1 MTTGA
6 RGRLTTVSQR
16 RLHLHVGA
24 SKTGTS
30 ALQRGLWRSVDALGA
45 AGVGLPLVGRRAHV
59 DQVLRPLGWVAS
71 EGYVGRIRK
80 RRLRKLVP
88 LLESTPGDSLL
99 VSNEDLAELDE
110 ERIALLNQVARD
122 AGLDLS
128 VVITARTWARQV
140 PSEYQQFLKHRL
152 TTDYQT
158 WLAEVRDRRG
168 PSAHHFWLRQDFA
181 GMAERWAA
189 EISADRVHVLVSP
202 SRPLD
207 AGTRQF
213 CQIVGIPADAI
224 DVPTHRINA
233 SFGAVEA
240 EVYRR
245 LNGALPPAFDD
256 YEADYY
262 PGVRIPIV
270 SGLLPREASAR
281 LPLPDE
287 HLGWVTE
294 ECQRQLERLR
304 AGGYQLH
311 GQPELL
317 LPGPDASGPMPEVDE
332 VEVSQAA
339 IAALAR
345 MFARSHRSAS

>member
-1 MTTGA
+1 M
-6 RGRLTTVSQR
+6 SQR
-16 RLHLHVGA
+16 RLYLHVGA

-30 ALQRGLWRSVDALGA
+30 ALQRGLWRSVDDVLT
-45 AGVGLPLVGRRAHV
+45 AGVGLPLVGRAAHV
-59 DQVLRPLGWVAS
+59 DHVLRPLGWVAS

-88 LLESTPGDSLL
+88 LLRSTPGDSLL

-110 ERIALLNQVARD
+110 ERIGRLHQVARD
-122 AGLDLS
+122 AGLELS
-128 VVITARTWARQV
+128 VVITARTWARQI

-158 WLAEVRDRRG
+158 WVGDLRDRRG
-168 PSAHHFWLRQDFA
+168 PSAQHFWLRQDFA

-189 EISADRVHVLVSP
+189 EIPADRVHVLVSP

-207 AGTRQF
+207 ASTREF
-213 CQIVGIPADAI
+213 CHVVGIPVDAV
-224 DVPTHRINA
+224 DVPTHHVNA

-245 LNGALPPAFDD
+245 LNGALTPEFDD

-262 PGVRIPIV
+262 PGVRTPIV
-270 SGLLPREASAR
+270 NGLLPREASAR

-287 HLGWVTE
+287 HLAWVIE
-294 ECQRQLERLR
+294 ESHRQVERLR
-304 AGGYQLH
+304 TGGYRLH
-311 GQPELL
+311 GDLELL
-317 LPGPDASGPMPEVDE
+317 LPGPDASGPMPEIDE
-332 VEVSQAA
+332 AEVSQAA

-345 MFARSHRSAS
+345 LFARSHRGS

>member
-1 MTTGA
+1 VTLNPG
-6 RGRLTTVSQR
+6 GRFLNVSQR
-16 RLHLHVGA
+16 HLHIHVGA

-30 ALQRGLWRSVDALGA
+30 ALQRGLWRSVDDVLA
-45 AGVGLPLVGRRAHV
+45 AGVGLPLVGRQAHV
-59 DQVLRPLGWVAS
+59 SQVLRPLGWVAS
-71 EGYVGRIRK
+71 KGYVGRIRK

-88 LLESTPGDSLL
+88 LLESTPGDRLL
-99 VSNEDLAELDE
+99 VSNEDLAELDG
-110 ERIALLNQVARD
+110 ERIGLLHQVARD
-122 AGLDLS
+122 AGLELS

-152 TTDYQT
+152 TTDYPT

-168 PSAHHFWLRQDFA
+168 PSAEHFWLRQDFA

-189 EISADRVHVLVSP
+189 EIPAGRIHVLVSP

-213 CQIVGIPADAI
+213 CEIVGIPAESV
-224 DVPTHRINA
+224 DVPTNRINA

-270 SGLLPREASAR
+270 SGVLPREASAR
-281 LPLPDE
+281 LPLPNE

-294 ECQRQLERLR
+294 ESHRQLDRLR
-304 AGGYQLH
+304 AGGFRLH
-311 GQPELL
+311 GEPELL
-317 LPGPDASGPMPEVDE
+317 LPGPDASGLMPEVDE

-345 MFARSHRSAS
+345 MFARSHRSGS